1 MLYLL
6 GNSSGPDLRFRFLEV
21 GGQLGVHF
29 PDLVVPLV
37 VDHVLFVL
45 GPALGHGAVGG
56 VVGQLGIGEQ
66 LLAEDADAVADVE
79 GAVGVEVLFL
89 VAFDRRVQDFA
100 RRQRFAGGGHAHRVL
115 RVRLCHLN
123 AISKSKNNF
132 TNEEVICYLQ

>member
-6 GNSSGPDLRFRFLEV
+6 GDSSGPDLRFRFLEV

-29 PDLVVPLV
+29 PDLVVPMV
-37 VDHVLFVL
+37 VDHVLLVL

-79 GAVGVEVLFL
+79 GAVGVEVLFI
-89 VAFDRRVQDFA
+89 VAFDRQVQNFA
-100 RRQRFAGGGHAHRVL
+100 RRQRSAGGSHAHRVL
-115 RVRLCHLN
+115 GVRLGHLN
-123 AISKSKNNF
+123 ATQINK
-132 TNEEVICYLQ
+132 